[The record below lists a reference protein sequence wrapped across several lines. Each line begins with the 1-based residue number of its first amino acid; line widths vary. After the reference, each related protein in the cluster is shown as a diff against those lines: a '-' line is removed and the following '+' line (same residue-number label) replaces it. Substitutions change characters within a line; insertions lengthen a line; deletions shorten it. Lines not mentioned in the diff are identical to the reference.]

1 MLWIMNSMA
10 DDAGTKAPDRGSSLD
25 IGERLRKLRLQRRM
39 SQRGLAKRSGI
50 SNATISQIES
60 GKANP
65 SVAVLKSI
73 LVTLKMDLA
82 EFFAE
87 EADGSDQ
94 VIFRASELLEI
105 GRGKVSYRQVG
116 RRLEGRAIQILHECY
131 APGAATG
138 KVALKHT
145 GEEGGIVISGQLEL
159 ILGDVRHLLGPGDAY
174 YFKST
179 SPHQF
184 RNIGTEECVVVSA
197 CSPPSV

>member
-1 MLWIMNSMA
+1 MNTMV
-10 DDAGTKAPDRGSSLD
+10 DDAGTNGPEPGSSLD
-25 IGERLRKLRLQRRM
+25 IGERLRKLRTQRKM

-73 LVTLKMDLA
+73 LVALKMDLA
-82 EFFAE
+82 EFFA
-87 EADGSDQ
+87 DDSDRSDQ
-94 VIFRASELLEI
+94 VVFRADELLEI
-105 GRGKVSYRQVG
+105 GRGKVSYRQLG
-116 RRLEGRAIQILHECY
+116 RRLEGRAIQILHEHY

-138 KVALKHT
+138 KVALRHS

-159 ILGDVRHLLGPGDAY
+159 TLGGVRHLLGPGDGY
-174 YFKST
+174 YFKSST
-179 SPHQF
+179 PHQF
-184 RNIGTEECVVVSA
+184 RNVGTEECVVVSA